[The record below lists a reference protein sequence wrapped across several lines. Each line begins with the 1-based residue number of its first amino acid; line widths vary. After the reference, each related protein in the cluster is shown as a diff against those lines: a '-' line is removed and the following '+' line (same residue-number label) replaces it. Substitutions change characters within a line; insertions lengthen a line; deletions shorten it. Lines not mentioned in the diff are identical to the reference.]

1 METPGQI
8 RVGRRK
14 YNRRV
19 RYTDPSFSGFTPIL
33 CLTKS
38 TAYGSLG
45 PYVITDGKGRIME
58 NIWQFAKVYT
68 NVPKSTQKY
77 SRYNSRVIWD
87 HPAEIHV
94 REDGTLTEEYW
105 AWKKKGMT
113 CKDAVR
119 YPVGFHHRHKCLYSL
134 SEENLEEKLDYIQS
148 RKKIYLPVYT
158 KCVQDLPQF
167 IELKSRLERGENL
180 LIIEVDGPHEE
191 SMPYYQ
197 ENYGVEDDFISKD
210 TVLVTSEHMRIMLND
225 SKHPFG
231 HGYCL
236 GMALLDMD
244 PTRF

>member
-1 METPGQI
+1 
-8 RVGRRK
+8 
-14 YNRRV
+14 
-19 RYTDPSFSGFTPIL
+19 
-33 CLTKS
+33 
-38 TAYGSLG
+38 
-45 PYVITDGKGRIME
+45 ME